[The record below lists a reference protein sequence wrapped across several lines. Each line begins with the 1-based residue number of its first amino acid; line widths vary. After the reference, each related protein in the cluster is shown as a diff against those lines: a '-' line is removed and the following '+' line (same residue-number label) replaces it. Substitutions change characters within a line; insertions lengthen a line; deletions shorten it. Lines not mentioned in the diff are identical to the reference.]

1 MRKNISQEFANL
13 FIIFYI
19 HTGTVLWYYTLGKVA
34 KCSSVLEQFKCFSK
48 KEKKKLQ
55 VILKGVQGEF

>member
-34 KCSSVLEQFKCFSK
+34 KCSRTVQVFFKK
-48 KEKKKLQ
+48 RKKKASSDFERCSRR
-55 VILKGVQGEF
+55 IL